1 MKFFQPFLLVLLL
14 TVSAPTFAVE
24 DTPENREAQIQR
36 YLTAAPPRDLLTDV
50 IDSVSKTLP
59 PQHRSEFRL
68 MMTDYVDFDVLIDAM
83 VGSLRRHF
91 TAAEIS
97 AMADLYESPHG
108 QSAMKKMGLYMA
120 DLMPV
125 IQSEVSRAVHEFY
138 EENDGRA
145 LGSPPSEH

>member
-1 MKFFQPFLLVLLL
+1 
-14 TVSAPTFAVE
+14 
-24 DTPENREAQIQR
+24 
-36 YLTAAPPRDLLTDV
+36 
-50 IDSVSKTLP
+50 
-59 PQHRSEFRL
+59 
-68 MMTDYVDFDVLIDAM
+68 
-83 VGSLRRHF
+83 
-91 TAAEIS
+91 
-97 AMADLYESPHG
+97 MADLYESPHG